1 MWCGGKQAE
10 ERGREMRLGKASQEL
25 VFEHR
30 LNWNKVLIH
39 TALLGKVLQ
48 AKEIKE
54 QMSTDGLVSDTWR
67 RTEAPIV
74 GDERMQCVCG
84 WGGGGVF
91 SFQSAVHDN
100 LGMLPNQI
108 WVCSPVNSKA
118 NLVKGSTAFASR
130 TKQREQAVHA
140 QKIPTPP
147 HWWLSGKGF

>member
-1 MWCGGKQAE
+1 MGLFQTPGEEQRPLLLERRECSVCVGG
-10 ERGREMRLGKASQEL
+10 G
-25 VFEHR
+25 
-30 LNWNKVLIH
+30 
-39 TALLGKVLQ
+39 
-48 AKEIKE
+48 
-54 QMSTDGLVSDTWR
+54 
-67 RTEAPIV
+67 
-74 GDERMQCVCG
+74 
-84 WGGGGVF
+84 GGGGVF

-147 HWWLSGKGF
+147 H